1 MPKQRIQIRIENPV
15 VGGQTSTSL
24 ERARRFVRKGRAVF
38 TCEQSIRF
46 VDGEI
51 QQAIR
56 RRAEMKLHAALTG
69 VGYDQVRRA
78 MGISE
83 LCHVPVIHPERLLQG
98 RRKADK

>member
-1 MPKQRIQIRIENPV
+1 MPKERIQVRIENPV
-15 VGGQTSTSL
+15 VGGQTSTSP

-38 TCEQSIRF
+38 TGERSIRF

-56 RRAEMKLHAALTG
+56 QRAELKLHSALTG
-69 VGYDQVRRA
+69 VGYDQVGRA

-83 LCHVPVIHPERLLQG
+83 LRHVPVIHPERLLQG
-98 RRKADK
+98 RRKAGK